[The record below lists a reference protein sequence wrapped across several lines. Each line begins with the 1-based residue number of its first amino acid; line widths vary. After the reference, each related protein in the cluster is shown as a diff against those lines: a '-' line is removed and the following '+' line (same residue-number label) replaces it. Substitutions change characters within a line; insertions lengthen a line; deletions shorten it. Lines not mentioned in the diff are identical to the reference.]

1 MDKHALFNQFVA
13 FTAAVHQVTDEMT
26 KDVRSETV
34 TLVQYKILE
43 YLAIRQP
50 LTLSQISD
58 CLHMSMPNTSR
69 ELRKL
74 IEKKLC
80 VKVADSEDRR
90 KQLIRLSEQG
100 EAMMH
105 EAFQRIEARFS
116 RRIEALSD
124 EELKDVE
131 RALEL
136 LHSKVFA

>member
-90 KQLIRLSEQG
+90 KRLSGFPNKGRQ
-100 EAMMH
+100 
-105 EAFQRIEARFS
+105 
-116 RRIEALSD
+116 
-124 EELKDVE
+124 
-131 RALEL
+131 
-136 LHSKVFA
+136 